1 MLHLGQADGPSAKA
15 RRYLHPWA
23 LLGRST
29 HARRQ
34 ADKAIKDRNVD
45 YFCVGPV
52 YATSTKPD
60 YEPVGLDLVR
70 YAARKAPVAAISSKP
85 WFAIGGISMDNID
98 DVIAAGARRVCVVRA
113 ITQAA
118 DPQAAA
124 DRLSSRLRAAW
135 KSDPAME
142 RYAFQA
148 LSCTWETRRQLEL
161 APYCR
166 FGQRRQAGAALVGDL
181 GIVQRLQRS
190 LVVVIDH
197 RLHRVPGARLGD
209 HLLQLTD
216 PRLVKAGIAEPLQQQ
231 LLTRVAGVGVR
242 VGDQHRALALT
253 EIISGGLAG
262 DLRVAED
269 PEQVVAEL
277 EGPAERRAVRAEREV
292 QLVVATAQRGADLA
306 RPLHGVARRLV
317 LHHPAGV
324 VQGELDG
331 GRSEPIAGARCR
343 SG

>member
-1 MLHLGQADGPSAKA
+1 VVLCGDTPAPAGDDAGQPWESLDVAHYRGLVTALMGLEARLRLARLYLCTDAREKQGDLGSFLQAAFAGGVDIVQIRQKNMKPEAELAALETGRQAATPYQAIVCVNDSAEIAGRFQADMLHLGQADGPSAKA

-34 ADKAIKDRNVD
+34 ADRAINDSNVD

-70 YAARKAPVAAISSKP
+70 YAAKKAPVAAISSKP
-85 WFAIGGISMDNID
+85 WFAIGGISMDNIE

-142 RYAFQA
+142 RYVFQA
-148 LSCTWETRRQLEL
+148 LS
-161 APYCR
+161 AP
-166 FGQRRQAGAALVGDL
+166 GKP
-181 GIVQRLQRS
+181 RS
-190 LVVVIDH
+190 
-197 RLHRVPGARLGD
+197 
-209 HLLQLTD
+209 
-216 PRLVKAGIAEPLQQQ
+216 
-231 LLTRVAGVGVR
+231 
-242 VGDQHRALALT
+242 
-253 EIISGGLAG
+253 
-262 DLRVAED
+262 
-269 PEQVVAEL
+269 
-277 EGPAERRAVRAEREV
+277 
-292 QLVVATAQRGADLA
+292 
-306 RPLHGVARRLV
+306 
-317 LHHPAGV
+317 
-324 VQGELDG
+324 
-331 GRSEPIAGARCR
+331 
-343 SG
+343 